1 VERHPVGVMQLFCAV
16 VALLVGPT
24 VLWPTAG
31 IGSRLLPGE
40 AVGLKMIAAASGLV
54 LFSAGEVHRRRWQLN
69 RDSVELALLVA
80 CWLSVESLISLQ
92 LGRLWRLSWW
102 DYHVLLL
109 IGFAGSV
116 YAIVA
121 QYRRSRTVEGAMT
134 GILLTNTLEH
144 IQHGYPEALRSLATA
159 VEAKDAHTRGHS
171 ARVAE
176 LSVRI
181 GEHMGLRP
189 DVLRA
194 LAQGGLLHDIGKI
207 GVPDQILNKP
217 GVLTVEERA
226 EIERH
231 PDVGWDI
238 IRQAPSLRRA
248 LAVVRHH
255 HERVDGTGYPDRLAG
270 DDIPLEARIAA
281 VADVWD
287 ALTSDRAY
295 RGAWPADRALEMM
308 MAGRGT
314 HFDPR
319 ALTALLEV
327 LAFDGIA
334 PIHSALGADDRVLD
348 EACHPADG
356 APGLRSTVGAAAL
369 RAIRFRG

>member
-1 VERHPVGVMQLFCAV
+1 
-16 VALLVGPT
+16 
-24 VLWPTAG
+24 
-31 IGSRLLPGE
+31 
-40 AVGLKMIAAASGLV
+40 
-54 LFSAGEVHRRRWQLN
+54 
-69 RDSVELALLVA
+69 
-80 CWLSVESLISLQ
+80 
-92 LGRLWRLSWW
+92 
-102 DYHVLLL
+102 
-109 IGFAGSV
+109 
-116 YAIVA
+116 
-121 QYRRSRTVEGAMT
+121 
-134 GILLTNTLEH
+134 
-144 IQHGYPEALRSLATA
+144 
-159 VEAKDAHTRGHS
+159 
-171 ARVAE
+171 
-176 LSVRI
+176 
-181 GEHMGLRP
+181 MGLRP
-189 DVLRA
+189 DVLRT

-217 GVLTVEERA
+217 GVLTVEERV

-248 LAVVRHH
+248 LTVVRHH
-255 HERVDGTGYPDRLAG
+255 HERFDGTGYPDRLAG

-295 RGAWPADRALEMM
+295 RAAWPAERALEMM

-314 HFDPR
+314 HFDPG

-334 PIHSALGADDRVLD
+334 PLQSAFGSDDRALD

-356 APGLRSTVGAAAL
+356 APGLRSAVGAAAL